1 MWIRAY
7 DGKLVNCDH
16 IQELEDRRLDTAEP
30 PGERSLVAR
39 YASGVGEVI
48 LARGEAAAGGFEAVR
63 LGLANAKS
71 FVDLRPPGARPATPG
86 VPAPP
91 A

>member
-7 DGKLVNCDH
+7 DGKLLNLDH
-16 IQELEDRRLDTAEP
+16 ILDLEDRRLDTAQP
-30 PGERSLVAR
+30 AGERALVAR

-48 LARGEAAAGGFEAVR
+48 IARGEAVAVGFESVR

-71 FVDLRPPGARPATPG
+71 FVDLRPVGAKPATPG
-86 VPAPP
+86 APAPP